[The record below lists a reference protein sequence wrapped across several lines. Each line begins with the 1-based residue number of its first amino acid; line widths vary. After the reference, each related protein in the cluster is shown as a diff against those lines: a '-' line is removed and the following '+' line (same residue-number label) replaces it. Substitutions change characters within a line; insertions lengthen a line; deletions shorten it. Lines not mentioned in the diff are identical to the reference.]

1 MASQDKKEESFDYD
15 AILEYTGQM
24 GKFQLRNCILLFFPV
39 IFPGMA
45 VMSYTFTAAMP
56 QYRYDWDYL
65 PRYKILWDSPSGSRV
80 YRCNQITGMELKK
93 NETKEPERWWVC
105 T

>member
-56 QYRYDWDYL
+56 QYRYD
-65 PRYKILWDSPSGSRV
+65 
-80 YRCNQITGMELKK
+80 
-93 NETKEPERWWVC
+93 
-105 T
+105 